1 MRLTGKITIVLVF
14 ISLLIPLQIFSENVG
29 CSGNQDIKIINI
41 AQYPRY
47 AGCDE
52 TFDLIF
58 NYFWEAN
65 GKKYKFNITELT
77 LDEINGGGKH
87 PLTNENFDL
96 IVVGAS
102 FDSFY
107 KHGSNPKLLE
117 SIRNFIANG
126 GGYIGVCSGT
136 VFATQGYETPKK
148 FYEKYV
154 NKRVLGI
161 ADVYLNEDRYGEAQ
175 YEFKLSGSYA
185 PNSSLPP
192 LEFKIVRNN
201 SNPIFNCYRNNLI
214 NITYGG
220 GPGLYPANSNN
231 PLFGN
236 VTPLLIIN
244 EELMETKPIYWYRK
258 GILPGWVKVEKVETD
273 LLGQYGGIA
282 TTYGKG
288 KVVIFTGHPEIRM
301 IVNGTI
307 KEKIGKPSGFGFGPF
322 FNPVRAVYS
331 WVGTPLNMS
340 HNWWI
345 HRRAATWMAGVPDSD
360 LPPCNEL
367 MVFID
372 KPQFRFERKFYVNNQ
387 IDDSKAAKKKVAE
400 AGMTIIQ
407 GNITVEA
414 YAENS
419 GIVEFYLDSVLEYT
433 DSNQPFTWDLDKNL
447 DGVHRLE
454 LRAYDEYGNCAY
466 DGSNFLFVNDSSN
479 SGN

>member
-1 MRLTGKITIVLVF
+1 MRLTSKIAIVLIF
-14 ISLLIPLQIFSENVG
+14 ISLLIPLQIFSENVR
-29 CSGNQDIKIINI
+29 CSSNQDIKIINI

-58 NYFWEAN
+58 NYSWEAN

-77 LDEINGGGKH
+77 LDEIKGGGKH

-107 KHGSNPKLLE
+107 KHGSNPKILE
-117 SIRNFIANG
+117 SIRNFIADD

-136 VFATQGYETPKK
+136 VFATQGYENPDR
-148 FYEKYV
+148 FYKRYV

-192 LEFKIVRNN
+192 LEFKVVRNN
-201 SNPIFNCYRNNLI
+201 SNPIFNCYQNNLI

-220 GPGLYPANSNN
+220 GPGLYPANSNNN

-258 GILPGWVKVEKVETD
+258 GMLPGWIKIKKVETD
-273 LLGQYGGIA
+273 LLGNYGGVA

-288 KVVIFTGHPEIRM
+288 KVIIFTGHPEIRM

-307 KEKIGKPSGFGFGPF
+307 KEQIGRPTGFGFGPF
-322 FNPVRAVYS
+322 FNPIRAVYL
-331 WVGTPLNMS
+331 WVGTPLNIS

-345 HRRAATWMAGVPDSD
+345 HRRAAAWMAGVPYED

-367 MVFID
+367 MVFMD
-372 KPQFRFERKFYVNNQ
+372 KPQFRFEHKLYVNNML
-387 IDDSKAAKKKVAE
+387 DNSKAAKKRVAE
-400 AGMTIIQ
+400 AGMTIIE

-419 GIVEFYLDSVLEYT
+419 DIVEFYLDGALDHT
-433 DSNQPFTWDLDKNL
+433 DSTRPFTWDLDKNL

-454 LRAYDEYGNCAY
+454 LRAYDEYGNCVY
-466 DGSNFLFVNDSSN
+466 DGSDFLFCSS
-479 SGN
+479 

>member
-1 MRLTGKITIVLVF
+1 MRLTSKIVIALVF
-14 ISLLIPLQIFSENVG
+14 ISLLHPVQFFSENVRS
-29 CSGNQDIKIINI
+29 SGNQDITIINV

-47 AGCDE
+47 AGCDH

-58 NYFWEAN
+58 DYSWEAN
-65 GKKYKFNITELT
+65 GRKYKFNITELT
-77 LDEINGGGKH
+77 LEEITGGGKH

-107 KHGSNPKLLE
+107 KHGSNQEILDG
-117 SIRNFIANG
+117 IRTFISNG
-126 GGYIGVCSGT
+126 GGYIGVCSGA
-136 VFATQGYETPKK
+136 VFSTQGYENPKK
-148 FYEKYV
+148 LYEKYV

-175 YEFKLSGSYA
+175 YEFKLSSLYR

-192 LEFKIVRNN
+192 LEFKVVRNN
-201 SNPIFNCYRNNLI
+201 SNPIFNSYKDDLI

-220 GPGLYPANSNN
+220 GPGFIHANLSN

-236 VTPLLIIN
+236 FTPLLVIN

-258 GILPGWVKVEKVETD
+258 GILPGRVKVKKVETD
-273 LLGQYGGIA
+273 ILGQYGGIA
-282 TTYGKG
+282 TSYGKG
-288 KVVIFTGHPEIRM
+288 KVVIFTGHPEIRV

-307 KEKIGKPSGFGFGPF
+307 TESVGKPSGFGFGPL
-322 FNPVRAVYS
+322 NLIRRAVYS
-331 WVGTPLNMS
+331 WVGTPLNIS
-340 HNWWI
+340 HNFWI
-345 HRRAATWMAGVPDSD
+345 HRRAAAWMAGVPDEN

-367 MVFID
+367 MVFMD
-372 KPQFRFERKFYVNNQ
+372 KPQFRFEHKLYVNNQ
-387 IDDSKAAKKKVAE
+387 IDASRAAKKRVDA
-400 AGMTIIQ
+400 AGMTIIE

-419 GIVEFYLDSVLEYT
+419 GIVEFYVDDVLEYT
-433 DSNQPFTWDLDKNL
+433 DSNQPFTWNLDKNL

-454 LRAYDEYGNCAY
+454 LRAYDEYGNCVC
-466 DGSNFLFVNDSSN
+466 DGSDFLFIDT
-479 SGN
+479 